1 MEVAAA
7 VTPANQFVT
16 VELPRAQI
24 FRRIT
29 RSSRVRPGIME
40 RQQVSRA
47 NCLSANIAGSMLRR
61 RAMAGKSVMLK
72 KLGGFPADR
81 IDRE

>member
-1 MEVAAA
+1 MQSRSR
-7 VTPANQFVT
+7 TT
-16 VELPRAQI
+16 CS
-24 FRRIT
+24 RRFAGSLDRGDLIT
-29 RSSRVRPGIME
+29 E
-40 RQQVSRA
+40 QQQVSRA